1 MAKKKTL
8 TKDEKIALERAQLI
22 EQYNK
27 ENAGVSRLE
36 NEPATEDDVNAAKK
50 AYEDAQTAFN
60 SQTYVIADK
69 PNALRVAKFLKNW
82 NEKYAVWEK
91 DQWVGVVKFDSLI
104 ADYIGK
110 LEAEETDLV
119 VDYNTLIYLDVLMM
133 RPAGRGLESA
143 EEMESMNEEYNKIL
157 ECVDDRKN
165 EVFEQQRKIRQL
177 QDVWGAAT
185 CGFKIHYLTE
195 DEIAEYEQST
205 VLGVEGESEKK

>member
-110 LEAEETDLV
+110 LETEETDLV

-133 RPAGRGLESA
+133 RPAGKGLESA
-143 EEMESMNEEYNKIL
+143 KEMESMNEEYNKIL

-177 QDVWGAAT
+177 QDVWGPAT

-195 DEIAEYEQST
+195 DEMAEYEQST
-205 VLGVEGESEKK
+205 VLGAEGETEKK